1 MASYRRCFIVVTVGL
16 IAVMTLGGVVSA
28 HKRITRDA
36 RTIPHWVRYPFE
48 FQLCGIALGT
58 RAVDRDANNNIAR
71 YTLFLVHGNPTAVVL
86 SDLNVITAAQQ
97 PPGIATFLSQAEP
110 QGIPTWALATAVQLD
125 ANHVEWVYLR
135 DGFTMGFV
143 VDRLGFVDAIV
154 VAGLE
159 SPIAKTQMGDPEHT
173 IQLGDDLRKVLFR
186 YGYPDAIEPGPIGGG
201 EAGGGLAGGAG
212 MPGMGGMPGTPG
224 MGGAPGGG
232 GMGMSGGGALPPPPG
247 FRGSMF
253 QSPNRQGQYTMV
265 TSVNYHTTPPVIRD
279 PRYVK
284 QVLDRE
290 LRLGATQ
297 SPTVQK
303 TSYGTN
309 TQKRFYQAGLGM
321 LGMPGMGGVGMGGGP
336 SMPGI
341 PGRGGAMPGMG
352 AGAGMGGEGI
362 PGGGA
367 GVGGAAGAGPTG
379 YRTFQLRYDESYN
392 IIFTIRNNRVIRIYI
407 WGDPDYFTDEQRST
421 MRTRY

>member
-1 MASYRRCFIVVTVGL
+1 MAQHRRCFVVVTLSL
-16 IAVMTLGGVVSA
+16 IAVTTLGGVVSA

-48 FQLCGIALGT
+48 FQLCGISLGT

-71 YTLFLVHGNPTAVVL
+71 YGTLLVHGNPTAVVL

-97 PPGIATFLSQAEP
+97 PPGVTAFLSQAEP

-143 VDRLGFVDAIV
+143 VDRLGFIDAIV

-201 EAGGGLAGGAG
+201 ESGGGLPGGAGGPG
-212 MPGMGGMPGTPG
+212 MPGMPGMPGGSGIPGLPG
-224 MGGAPGGG
+224 MPGGRGGG
-232 GMGMSGGGALPPPPG
+232 GAAAGVSALPPQHQNKES
-247 FRGSMF
+247 RYAMLT
-253 QSPNRQGQYTMV
+253 RL
-265 TSVNYHTTPPVIRD
+265 NYHRTPPVVRD
-279 PRYVK
+279 LRQVK
-284 QVLDRE
+284 QMLDRE
-290 LRLGATQ
+290 LRSGASNT
-297 SPTVQK
+297 PTAQK
-303 TSYGTN
+303 TSYGAN
-309 TQKRFYQAGLGM
+309 TQKRFYQAGMGM
-321 LGMPGMGGVGMGGGP
+321 IGMPGMGGVGMGGGP
-336 SMPGI
+336 
-341 PGRGGAMPGMG
+341 GMG
-352 AGAGMGGEGI
+352 LS
-362 PGGGA
+362 GGA
-367 GVGGAAGAGPTG
+367 GEEGGAPGVGGAGAAGAGPTG

-407 WGDPDYFTDEQRST
+407 WGDPDYFTDEQRSA